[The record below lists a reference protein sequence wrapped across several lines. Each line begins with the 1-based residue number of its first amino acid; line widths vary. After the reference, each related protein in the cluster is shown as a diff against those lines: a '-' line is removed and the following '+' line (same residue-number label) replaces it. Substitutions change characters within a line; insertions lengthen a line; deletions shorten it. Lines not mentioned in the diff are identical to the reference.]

1 MVCFV
6 VTQHS
11 ETELSLCLRY
21 SKNSSIS
28 DAIHNKVLPKSEV
41 LERILVK
48 DFYLKIIISDQ
59 RPYFI
64 KDFLQRFLAL
74 AQPQKNICINSV

>member
-1 MVCFV
+1 MPHTDC
-6 VTQHS
+6 
-11 ETELSLCLRY
+11 
-21 SKNSSIS
+21 
-28 DAIHNKVLPKSEV
+28 EV

-64 KDFLQRFLAL
+64 KDFPQRFLAKQL
-74 AQPQKNICINSV
+74 NIHGTHGRHGFSLKIIFPYKFRLNSDDLCAFPKTVIL